1 MKNHSISKE
10 FFNKFTDSEESEKG
24 KGIFNDLLEYVLE
37 DDTLCLEL
45 RGDIVNIYYRG
56 GSLYKISDKDN
67 KISFD
72 TNYCEN
78 KELDPN
84 PKVEDAVR
92 LIPYYK
98 RAMDKYFSEHPKNE
112 REFQQLIL
120 RENNNNGIISRAT
133 DYFIVDIEFQDDEN
147 HSRFDMAAF
156 KWPSKSASRKKTD
169 NLGLSLI
176 EFKYGD
182 GAIDGKSGIIKHFED
197 FISFVEKTDNFNN
210 FKRDMENVFKQKYML
225 GLVKGLK
232 RKEENEENEENEKLP
247 EIDVK
252 LSNELELIFI
262 FANHDPEKTKL
273 KKALQDILSY
283 TNEPDVSSRIEKL
296 ENKFKIFVA
305 QSSFMGYGLF
315 VENMVELK
323 DFVNKL

>member
-10 FFNKFTDSEESEKG
+10 FFDKFTKSEKG
-24 KGIFNDLLEYVLE
+24 IFKDLLEYVLE

-56 GSLYKISDKDN
+56 GSLYKIFDKDN
-67 KISFD
+67 KILFD
-72 TNYCEN
+72 TNYDDN

-84 PKVEDAVR
+84 PKVEDAVS

-98 RAMDKYFSEHPKNE
+98 RAMDKWFSEHPKNE

-182 GAIDGKSGIIKHFED
+182 GAIDGESGIIKHFED

-225 GLVKGLK
+225 GLVNGLK
-232 RKEENEENEENEKLP
+232 RKEENEENEKLP

-283 TNEPDVSSRIEKL
+283 ANEPDVLSRIEKL